1 MGLSRRLGGG
11 GDGMSQANADEVE
24 TLAKGIIDGLFGFID
39 AEVLPLEQQY
49 RELLADE
56 RKLFKEDGRLA
67 DEIAAA
73 RLTVRRKS
81 AESGFYTLLAPA
93 ELGGAG
99 ASFEVAVLVLE
110 AVYRRYGPGRLLIG
124 WSNGFLTMPI
134 LASFVDGPSHM
145 FLNVGEG
152 VRREVLPQLLA
163 GEKTVCFGLT
173 EPDAGSDVWGLKSK
187 AQRDGDDWVISG
199 TKQWITNAPYAD
211 YAVVFAVTN
220 PDLVAQRR
228 GGISCFLV
236 PAKSEGYSV
245 PSVLA
250 VMGHPAS
257 DCGIIALDEVRVP
270 GDHVIGEVDQG
281 FQVGMLGI
289 SEGRLTIAA
298 GCLGMAEW
306 ALDRS
311 LEYAKERKT
320 FGQPLAEHQ
329 AIQFMLAES
338 AIDIFTAKQTA
349 LKTAQLVDAM
359 PTTGRMPVKEIS
371 IAKAYCVE
379 STERVLDRAIQ
390 IHGAMGLSSELPFHE
405 GYRIARTLRIP
416 DGTAEIQRRTI
427 ARQLL
432 RGDTV
437 F

>member
-1 MGLSRRLGGG
+1 
-11 GDGMSQANADEVE
+11 MSQAISADEAA
-24 TLAKGIIDGLFGFID
+24 TLAKGIIDGLFGFIES
-39 AEVLPLEQQY
+39 EVLPLERQY

-56 RKLFKEDGRLA
+56 RKLFKDDGRLV
-67 DEIAAA
+67 DEIAEA
-73 RLTVRRKS
+73 RRTVRRKS

-93 ELGGAG
+93 EVGGSGSPFAG
-99 ASFEVAVLVLE
+99 AVLVLE
-110 AVYRRYGPGRLLIG
+110 AIYRRYGPGRLLIG

-145 FLNVGEG
+145 FLNAGEG
-152 VRREVLPQLLA
+152 VKQDVLPQLLA

-173 EPDAGSDVWGLKSK
+173 EPDAGSDVWGLKCK
-187 AQRDGDDWVISG
+187 AHRDGDEWVING

-211 YAVVFAVTN
+211 YAAVFAVTD
-220 PDLVAQRR
+220 PDLVAKRR
-228 GGISCFLV
+228 GGITCFLV
-236 PAKSEGYSV
+236 DASAAGYSV
-245 PSVLA
+245 PSVLP

-257 DCGIIALDEVRVP
+257 DCGIITLDDVRVP
-270 GDHVIGEVDQG
+270 NERIMGDVDQG
-281 FQVGMLGI
+281 FQIGMLGI

-298 GCLGMAEW
+298 GCLGMSEW
-306 ALDRS
+306 ALDRC
-311 LEYAKERKT
+311 LEYAKQRKT

-349 LKTAQLVDAM
+349 LRTAQLVDEL

-390 IHGAMGLSSELPFHE
+390 IHGGMGLSTELQFQE

-416 DGTAEIQRRTI
+416 DGTSEIQRRTI